1 MHEKTTWD
9 IVIVGGANWDYLVRG
24 EKLPKSG
31 ETVMGKTFQE
41 APGGKGANQA
51 IAARRLGARVALVAR
66 LGADERGKAI
76 VKRLNEEGVETKFIR
91 SDEEGS
97 TGIALVMVDEHGE
110 KQILTAPGVNR
121 QFGVDEIHNATA
133 ALQSTR
139 ALLMRSEET

>member
-51 IAARRLGARVALVAR
+51 IAARRLGARGPLEAR
-66 LGADERGKAI
+66 LGADDRGKAI
-76 VKRLNEEGVETKFIR
+76 VKRLKEEGVETKFIR

-97 TGIALVMVDEHGE
+97 TGIALVM
-110 KQILTAPGVNR
+110 
-121 QFGVDEIHNATA
+121 
-133 ALQSTR
+133 
-139 ALLMRSEET
+139 RSEEHTSELQSRLHLV